1 MGALIQGGVDL
12 PVLAHYTLSGEGVT
26 GLTVTIDVH
35 RLRSGTWS
43 EIVTAGAMTEV
54 GDGVYSYT
62 VGSASV
68 AAGDV
73 LVYVCKTAGSVDQ
86 AHLAGMTRVEASY
99 TATVAGRVDAAIST
113 RATPADVP
121 SAAAVAAQVAADLDA
136 AHGAGSWQTAA
147 AGPSAAAIA
156 DAVWD
161 EALSGHGSAGS
172 AGAALSS
179 ADAPTTDEVAAAVA
193 TVLRRA
199 ELIVRTPVLQ
209 ASLIEIV
216 RGDDYSASDGR
227 ALEWDLTD
235 AAGLTGATVVF
246 GVEVDGTDVTL
257 GTGSVLTPGEAT
269 QTLRVELTAAETTDL
284 DESPAQGWPY
294 TVTAVRDG
302 RRLSYLTGRARVRD
316 NHTGG

>member
-1 MGALIQGGVDL
+1 MSLLQGGVDL
-12 PVLAHYTLSGEGVT
+12 PIVAHYTNDGEGVT
-26 GLTVTIDVH
+26 GLTVTVDVH
-35 RLRSGTWS
+35 RLRSGSWS
-43 EIVTAGAMTEV
+43 EVVTAGSATEV
-54 GDGVYSYT
+54 GDGLYAYT
-62 VGSASV
+62 IDDAAV

-73 LVYVCKTAGSVDQ
+73 FAYVFKTAGTVDQ
-86 AHLAGMTRVEASY
+86 EHLAGISHVEANY

-113 RATPADVP
+113 RATQVDVP
-121 SAAAVAAQVAADLDA
+121 SAAAVAAQVAADLEA

-161 EALSGHGSAGS
+161 EALSGHTTAGS
-172 AGAALSS
+172 AGAALS
-179 ADAPTTDEVAAAVA
+179 AAEAPTADEVAAAVA

-209 ASLIEIV
+209 ASLIEII
-216 RGDDYSASDGR
+216 RGDDYSATDGR
-227 ALEWDLTD
+227 ALEWELTD
-235 AAGLTGATVVF
+235 AADLTGATVVF
-246 GVEVDGTDVTL
+246 GIEVDGTDVTL

-284 DESPAQGWPY
+284 DESQAQGWPY